1 MEGAVVTQVD
11 VQTLDIGGRLYWV
24 GGGVKGGVLYD
35 VLLFSTPKQLKFF
48 IVERHVVVL
57 GPGVYCI
64 EILL

>member
-11 VQTLDIGGRLYWV
+11 AQTLDMRGRLYWV
-24 GGGVKGGVLYD
+24 GGGVKGVVLYD
-35 VLLFSTPKQLKFF
+35 VLFSTPKQLKLF
-48 IVERHVVVL
+48 IVEKHVVP